1 MPKNHKL
8 ALLLARFLLGGL
20 AIILFLT
27 LFLVSDWQHWSLAL
41 TLGLTVILFVLVN
54 VGYIWLF
61 WLARR
66 QQLLHEEKDDE

>member
-8 ALLLARFLLGGL
+8 ALLLARFILGLL
-20 AIILFLT
+20 AICLFLT
-27 LFLVSDWQHWSLAL
+27 LFLVSDWRHWPLAL
-41 TLGLTVILFVLVN
+41 TLGLTIGLVVLVN

-66 QQLLHEEKDDE
+66 QQLLNEEKDD